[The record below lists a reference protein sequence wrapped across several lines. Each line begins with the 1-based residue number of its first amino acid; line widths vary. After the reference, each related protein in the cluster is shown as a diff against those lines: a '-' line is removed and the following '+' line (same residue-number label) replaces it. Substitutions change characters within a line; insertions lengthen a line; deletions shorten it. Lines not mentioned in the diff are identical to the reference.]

1 MKLLT
6 RLRASFTRG
15 MLGMLCILALVST
28 MAAMPAKA
36 SATDFKLAAELSFET
51 GPPIVGVVYDK
62 TTYEFR
68 TVSITP
74 MRLSYQEE
82 PPARTWSGAVY
93 YDLKSRTS
101 SAILT
106 YPVTTFTRVFGTN
119 LSLELLSFAG
129 VTIEEQPSG
138 LGGFIVGKSG
148 KLADQITGFVGLGF
162 PVIGNVPKSLG
173 LAAGLSVKF

>member
-15 MLGMLCILALVST
+15 MLGML
-28 MAAMPAKA
+28 
-36 SATDFKLAAELSFET
+36 
-51 GPPIVGVVYDK
+51 
-62 TTYEFR
+62 
-68 TVSITP
+68 
-74 MRLSYQEE
+74 
-82 PPARTWSGAVY
+82 WSGAVY